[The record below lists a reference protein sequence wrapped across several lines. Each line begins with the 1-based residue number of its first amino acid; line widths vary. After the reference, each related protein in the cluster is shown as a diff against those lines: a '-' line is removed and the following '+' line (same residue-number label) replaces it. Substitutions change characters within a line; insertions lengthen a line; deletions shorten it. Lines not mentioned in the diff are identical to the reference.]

1 MLATTKKDFYVFVW
15 PFFTCS
21 FYWCNNMCIL
31 HVNLMNFHTL
41 WHRAFQHI
49 VYALFKHITVH
60 SSLQNM
66 SKSPH
71 PETFCKNNSCGTA
84 FTSPLKNTNKTQLV
98 DIRTNSTAASGDNCV
113 GSHVGI
119 CLDTKPRIAVVYTLK
134 PEFIFIVYTLKPQIK
149 QETNGKTPVP
159 VITTATLMSVN
170 HDAGKPTS
178 IPVITAPV
186 NANKKVI
193 DLFENISNAL
203 LTHFQRI
210 PQSVPIFPKF
220 LNNLNSAHFVHIV
233 CALYTHFMRILNA
246 RFCFCG

>member
-113 GSHVGI
+113 RGLTRRNLPWHKTQNCRCIHVETRIYFHCIHVETTDKTGNKRKDTCPGYHYSHVNVSQS
-119 CLDTKPRIAVVYTLK
+119 RRR
-134 PEFIFIVYTLKPQIK
+134 Q
-149 QETNGKTPVP
+149 
-159 VITTATLMSVN
+159 
-170 HDAGKPTS
+170 
-178 IPVITAPV
+178 
-186 NANKKVI
+186 
-193 DLFENISNAL
+193 
-203 LTHFQRI
+203 THI
-210 PQSVPIFPKF
+210 
-220 LNNLNSAHFVHIV
+220 NSSDYRASK
-233 CALYTHFMRILNA
+233 RK
-246 RFCFCG
+246 